1 MRILRVPRYLTF
13 RSGLPYFQR
22 NVPKRHMG
30 NPVFPPHK
38 VLKRIYADIHDD
50 RAILD
55 GLLKHN
61 QVFEETVR
69 YLDNNPEATEV
80 DIDRLVQAELEKY
93 DLRVGDLNPS
103 NPQRQQIL
111 DQLMHETDFF
121 EPLMHHDGA
130 ERDASQPLEMDKA
143 TQLRS
148 WAYDALEGSRELRTH
163 KFSDAWTVYEDFLR
177 EIKNKNPREIQ
188 NAHGHWRRFIEISSD
203 LKLSKANIELAL
215 RQFMNQRFDEGLA
228 HDSVKRGMTTIAAAF
243 RTFIEDRGLEVEFNK
258 PKIPRTKKPNM
269 EKERVPLEQ
278 EEQIALLEMVRSE
291 KPWKELY
298 VLLAF
303 HSGCSPKELVQTEK
317 ESFRFDADPP
327 RVTIH
332 GTKTQTRTR
341 TVPLVFQVE
350 RIAELVDQGIFDQLV
365 SMKPDNISN
374 QISRMMKKVKADAVG
389 HSLRHTLRYNG
400 AMVMANSELVTVL
413 GGWGDSGMGMTRD
426 MANYGRGGYASDEFL
441 AVLKEQL
448 LKMLQHLEGSRHA

>member
-38 VLKRIYADIHDD
+38 VLKRIYANPHDD

-61 QVFEETVR
+61 QAFEATVK

-80 DIDRLVQAELEKY
+80 DIDCLVQVELEKY
-93 DLRVGDLNPS
+93 GVHAGDLSES
-103 NPQRQQIL
+103 NSQRQQIL
-111 DQLMHETDFF
+111 DQLMYRTDFF
-121 EPLMHHDGA
+121 EPLLDHQRA
-130 ERDASQPLEMDKA
+130 EERAAQPLEMDKA

-148 WAYDALEGSRELRTH
+148 WAYDALEGSRALVTH
-163 KFSDAWTVYEDFLR
+163 KFSDAWKVYEDFLI

-243 RTFIEDRGLEVEFNK
+243 RTFIEDRGLEIEFNK
-258 PKIPRTKKPNM
+258 PKIPRTKKPKV

-278 EEQIALLEMVRSE
+278 EEQLALLEMVRSE

-317 ESFRFDADPP
+317 GSFRFDVDPP
-327 RVTIH
+327 RVMIH

-341 TVPLVFQVE
+341 TVPLVFEVD
-350 RIAELVDQGIFDQLV
+350 RIRELVNQGAFDQLV

-374 QISRMMKKVKADAVG
+374 QISRMMKKVKTDAVG

-448 LKMLQHLEGSRHA
+448 LEMLQHLEGSRHA